1 MKYKRS
7 GSKMEDVAY
16 NIPDFPVYLCWGEF
30 APHTCYRIL
39 SHWHDDLEFLY
50 MASGQL
56 FYNINDQRVR
66 LKAGE
71 GIFVNGRQLHSTCSA
86 DGSDCAFLCLLF
98 HPTLLCSS
106 PWVEQKF
113 VLPVLENQ
121 ALPFLVLRPEDQR
134 QREVWTGWWNCPGAR
149 TARCSRWKQSA

>member
-7 GSKMEDVAY
+7 GSKMEDVTY

-30 APHTCYRIL
+30 APQTSYRIL

-86 DGSDCAFLCLLF
+86 DGSDCTFLCRLF
-98 HPTLLCSS
+98 PPALLC
-106 PWVEQKF
+106 PPLWVEQKF
-113 VLPVLENQ
+113 VLPVL
-121 ALPFLVLRPEDQR
+121 
-134 QREVWTGWWNCPGAR
+134 
-149 TARCSRWKQSA
+149 

>member
-7 GSKMEDVAY
+7 GSKMEDVTY

-86 DGSDCAFLCLLF
+86 DGSDCTFLCLLF

-121 ALPFLVLRPEDQR
+121 ALPFGRR
-134 QREVWTGWWNCPGAR
+134 TSGSARCWTGWWNCPGAR
-149 TARCSRWKQSA
+149 TARCSRWKPSA